1 MGWELLG
8 IHGFGTG
15 RLDFGLTVQSD
26 FGLTFLLFL
35 FLCLYCLGGLLYLY
49 HIDHQRMGLIGPKFS
64 VRTMLLLGT
73 SEYCAELP
81 SDTGIIGT

>member
-26 FGLTFLLFL
+26 FGYLFFFFFFLLFPFPL
-35 FLCLYCLGGLLYLY
+35 FVLFGR
-49 HIDHQRMGLIGPKFS
+49 DS
-64 VRTMLLLGT
+64 VLVSYRPPENGT
-73 SEYCAELP
+73 DWA
-81 SDTGIIGT
+81 